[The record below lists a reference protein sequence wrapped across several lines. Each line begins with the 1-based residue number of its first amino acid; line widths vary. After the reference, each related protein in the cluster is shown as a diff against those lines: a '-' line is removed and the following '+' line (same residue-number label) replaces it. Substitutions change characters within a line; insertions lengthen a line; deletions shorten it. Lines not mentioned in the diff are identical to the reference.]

1 MKSIKIMLRTFY
13 FLLCIDFLKVFAL
26 PSSIKIGKRSPGKSI
41 KKLMTWFLCVQTNLG
56 AIFREDQKDSIVDLA
71 FKFAIHKIN
80 KDQNLLPKTKLIY
93 DIQYVQKAD
102 DSFHA
107 NKQGDL
113 YFYCFWNWCFRLA
126 KCFKVICC

>member
-1 MKSIKIMLRTFY
+1 VVSN
-13 FLLCIDFLKVFAL
+13 
-26 PSSIKIGKRSPGKSI
+26 
-41 KKLMTWFLCVQTNLG
+41 VQTNLG

-80 KDQNLLPKTKLIY
+80 KDPHLLPKTKLIY

-113 YFYCFWNWCFRLA
+113 FTLLLKFLLPISKFFIA
-126 KCFKVICC
+126 FKSNR